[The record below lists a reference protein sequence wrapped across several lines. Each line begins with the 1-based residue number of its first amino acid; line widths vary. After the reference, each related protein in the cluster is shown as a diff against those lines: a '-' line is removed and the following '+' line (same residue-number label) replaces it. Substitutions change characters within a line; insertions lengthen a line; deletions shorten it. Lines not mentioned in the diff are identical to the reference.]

1 MSRIAVGFFIFIFF
15 NYKFY
20 EQKIFI
26 TKKKKKLQ
34 AEKTQQ
40 QERKLYSR
48 KKISHYLYNIT
59 KIRGQ
64 FVTSK
69 EPTNLLRRDHLTR
82 VWAAIFAFLWTQ
94 QTVRLGFGSEE
105 GFYYIIYDEWTLLY
119 HKFVGPLDI
128 NYLIN
133 HILG

>member
-1 MSRIAVGFFIFIFF
+1 MNR
-15 NYKFY
+15 KFLLP
-20 EQKIFI
+20 
-26 TKKKKKLQ
+26 KKKKKLQ
-34 AEKTQQ
+34 TEKTQQ

-48 KKISHYLYNIT
+48 KKISLYLYNIT

-82 VWAAIFAFLWTQ
+82 VWAAIFAFLGTQ

-119 HKFVGPLDI
+119 HKFVGPLDN

-133 HILG
+133 HILD